1 MTERRNP
8 MLDRWA
14 RTANLTASHK
24 RSKKQEKAL
33 AGRVGGKLTPASGAR
48 DVKGDVRVKGILR
61 IEAKTTKRRSFSVTL
76 DMIAQIEDAAVSTGE
91 MPVIIVEFI
100 TPEGKPI
107 KEVAICPTYVLQEIA
122 TRS

>member
-1 MTERRNP
+1 MTERKNP
-8 MLDRWA
+8 MIARWE

-24 RSKKQEKAL
+24 RSKKQEKGL
-33 AGRVGGKLTPASGAR
+33 AARVGGRLTPASGAR
-48 DVKGDVRVKGILR
+48 DVKGDVRVKGIMR

-76 DMIAQIEDAAVSTGE
+76 DMIHQIEDAAVSTGE